1 MSKIAYLIAKEDWAA
16 LAELKAVDAL
26 IEALETLIENEQL
39 WEADGS
45 HIFSSLIYAADAKEL
60 ETSTSKVMKFI
71 HKCLTNDEDSVRVSA
86 SSALD
91 NSSYKFPIEILMY
104 TITDENSEVRMN
116 AASAIGSHGEDAVG
130 PLVEILEKGVVWHG
144 FREKFNREYHKGE
157 KDLSVWQDIRTNMI
171 EALGYTKSKN
181 AVDILVKIMNENQG
195 FAVYDQNGK
204 KIGFCESIWECEEA
218 AAEALGKIGDKKAI
232 EPLNKAIESGNLL
245 DSAKMAAALSL
256 GLMDEP
262 NGIKI
267 IITEYKS
274 EKRSLT
280 EGWNELKQLPPKK
293 VGKVL
298 EELELYEDAEEWYT
312 SAGILDK
319 AAEMRRKK
327 ADMSA
332 AKVSQ
337 KVIHGDYVDDRDT
350 IIKDSVLNRSKVGGG
365 GTTKMQELKELKE
378 MFDSGFIS
386 KEEMEKMKK
395 EILK

>member
-45 HIFSSLIYAADAKEL
+45 HIFSSLICAADAKEL

-86 SSALD
+86 SNVLD
-91 NSSYKFPIEILMY
+91 SSYKVPIDILMY
-104 TITDENSEVRMN
+104 AITDESSEVRMD
-116 AASAIGSHGEDAVG
+116 AASSFGNHGEDAVG
-130 PLVEILEKGVVWHG
+130 PLVEILEKGIIWHG
-144 FREKFNREYHKGE
+144 FREKFNKEYHEGE
-157 KDLSVWQDIRTNMI
+157 KDLSVWQDIRTSMI

-204 KIGFCESIWECEEA
+204 KIGFCKNIWECEEA

-232 EPLNKAIESGNLL
+232 EPLNKAIESGDLL
-245 DSAKMAAALSL
+245 GSAKMAAALSL

-267 IITEYKS
+267 IVTEYKS

-395 EILK
+395 EIMN

>member
-45 HIFSSLIYAADAKEL
+45 HIFSSLICAADAKEL

-86 SSALD
+86 SNVLD
-91 NSSYKFPIEILMY
+91 NSSYKVPIDILMY
-104 TITDENSEVRMN
+104 AITDESSEVRMD
-116 AASAIGSHGEDAVG
+116 AASSFGNHGEDAVG
-130 PLVEILEKGVVWHG
+130 PLVEILEKGIIWHG
-144 FREKFNREYHKGE
+144 FREKFNKEYHEGE
-157 KDLSVWQDIRTNMI
+157 KDLSVWQDIRTSMI

-204 KIGFCESIWECEEA
+204 KIGFCKNIWECEEA

-232 EPLNKAIESGNLL
+232 EPLNKAIESGDLL
-245 DSAKMAAALSL
+245 GSAKMAAALSL

-267 IITEYKS
+267 IVTEYKS

-395 EILK
+395 EIMN

>member
-26 IEALETLIENEQL
+26 IEALETLIENDQL

-130 PLVEILEKGVVWHG
+130 PLVEILEKGIVWHG

-195 FAVYDQNGK
+195 FAVYDENGK

>member
-26 IEALETLIENEQL
+26 IEALETLIENDQL

-144 FREKFNREYHKGE
+144 FREKFSREYHKGE
-157 KDLSVWQDIRTNMI
+157 KNLNVWQDIRTSMI
-171 EALGYTKSKN
+171 EALGYTNSKN

-195 FAVYDQNGK
+195 FAVYDENGK

-267 IITEYKS
+267 IVTEYKS

-350 IIKDSVLNRSKVGGG
+350 IIKDSVLNRSKVGEG

>member
-26 IEALETLIENEQL
+26 IEALETLIENDQL

-195 FAVYDQNGK
+195 FAVYDQNGN
-204 KIGFCESIWECEEA
+204 KIGFCKNIWECEEA